1 MEEAAKQAAQMGLS
15 LDATS
20 SVAESLL
27 DWETSIAA
35 EQEASMILGRSIN
48 LDKARQLAYSGDL
61 AEMMTEVKNQAG
73 GEAEFAKMSVVQ
85 RQALGDAIGLS
96 GANLA
101 EFVKTQDASN
111 KAQSSGV
118 GKWAM
123 WGAIILGVLG
133 AIAGA
138 LIITGVGLGILGGM
152 ATGAVIG
159 GALGAGIFAA
169 AYGISSMFAGDVLGE
184 AGKTTQISPKEGGIY
199 NLSKNDDFMAG
210 PGIASGG
217 GGTVVNNSG
226 LESKL
231 DQLISIAAK
240 QPTSELVTDQARRQ
254 KSAIEGAFAQR

>member
-1 MEEAAKQAAQMGLS
+1 
-15 LDATS
+15 
-20 SVAESLL
+20 
-27 DWETSIAA
+27 
-35 EQEASMILGRSIN
+35 
-48 LDKARQLAYSGDL
+48 
-61 AEMMTEVKNQAG
+61 MMTEVKNQAG

-111 KAQSSGV
+111 KAQGAGV

-152 ATGAVIG
+152 ATGAVVG

-169 AYGISSMFAGDVLGE
+169 AAGVKNMAAGDVMSE
-184 AGKTTQISPKEGGIY
+184 SKGKTQISPREGGIY
-199 NLSKNDDFMAG
+199 NLSPNDDFMAA
-210 PGIASGG
+210 PGLVNGFG
-217 GGTVVNNSG
+217 QNNSQGRVAPQSNSSPELQEIAG
-226 LESKL
+226 LLKQANTDRNDGNKKL
-231 DQLISIAAK
+231 GRDMNNSF
-240 QPTSELVTDQARRQ
+240 S
-254 KSAIEGAFAQR
+254 QR